1 MLYHVHYDFIYK
13 CFLEKTW
20 WLATILL
27 QKSLVMRIRIAYKIN
42 GKETLEE
49 GQISNFPR
57 NIWSQMVGDHSG
69 DAQSPTFF
77 THIIITFAVFMF
89 HSFKWGGSR
98 VQETEPLSGSKLT
111 SVWWLRSLLYIFFF
125 SFLGCLCILVQNIP
139 IWKCQNQIFPFK
151 AQSIVSRWK
160 L

>member
-98 VQETEPLSGSKLT
+98 VQETEPLSGSKLR
-111 SVWWLRSLLYIFFF
+111 SVWWLRSLLYIFFLLFFRLFMYISTKYSYMKMSKSNF
-125 SFLGCLCILVQNIP
+125 SF
-139 IWKCQNQIFPFK
+139 
-151 AQSIVSRWK
+151 
-160 L
+160 